1 MKKISLS
8 STNAQIF
15 ADIPFASFD
24 ALNPNNMNDA
34 KILFKTN
41 AWNQFS
47 QEWYEGRCSK
57 EMHFKSMSI

>member
-34 KILFKTN
+34 KVLFKTN
-41 AWNQFS
+41 ARN
-47 QEWYEGRCSK
+47 
-57 EMHFKSMSI
+57 